1 MKKTA
6 DSFLHWPATA
16 PLCDAQRGI
25 RATGAGESAD
35 PLPDVRKIA
44 VLRANGLGDFIFTLP
59 ALDALRRAYPE
70 AEIVLLGKAWHRDF
84 LSGRT
89 MPVDRVVVVPAARGV
104 SVAEHADEDAAELA
118 HFFDGMHDERFDL
131 AFQLHGGGRYSNPFV
146 KRLGARVTIGL
157 KTPDAEPLDRW
168 LPYIYYQPEV
178 FRFLEVVAL
187 AGAGAKGWEPQL
199 AANPVDLDEAG
210 RFVPAS
216 NAPVAVMHLGAGDSR
231 RRWPAERFA
240 RVGDAL
246 AHAGAQVVLNGTG
259 EERDLVDAV
268 QAQMSHPAADLGA
281 DCTFARLTGALARAA
296 VVVSCDSG
304 PLHLARAV
312 GAATVGIYWCGNLVN
327 AGPTTRARHRPFVSW
342 RLECSVCGT
351 NTITGR
357 CTHGASFVDGV
368 DADEVAGAA
377 LELLGLAHG

>member
-6 DSFLHWPATA
+6 DSFLHWPASA
-16 PLCDAQRGI
+16 PLCDPQHRI
-25 RATGAGESAD
+25 RTTGAGVSAE
-35 PLPDVRKIA
+35 PLRDVRKIA

-59 ALDALRRAYPE
+59 ALEALRRAYPE
-70 AEIVLLGKAWHRDF
+70 AEIVLLGKSWHRDF
-84 LSGRT
+84 LAGRT
-89 MPVDRVVVVPAARGV
+89 MPVDRVVVVPTARGV
-104 SVAEHADEDAAELA
+104 SGSEHAAEDAGELA
-118 HFFDGMHDERFDL
+118 RFFGEMRDERFDL

-146 KRLGARVTIGL
+146 KRLGARVSIGL

-168 LPYIYYQPEV
+168 VPYIYLQPEV

-187 AGAGAKGWEPQL
+187 AGARAKGWEPQL
-199 AANPVDLDEAG
+199 AANSVDLDEAG
-210 RFVPAS
+210 RFMPAS
-216 NAPVAVMHLGAGDSR
+216 GAPVAVLHLGAGDSR
-231 RRWPAERFA
+231 RRWPTERFA

-246 AHAGAQVVLNGTG
+246 AHAGAEVVLNGTG
-259 EERDLVDAV
+259 EERGLVASA
-268 QAQMSHPAADLGA
+268 QAQMRHPAADLGA
-281 DCTFARLTGALARAA
+281 DCTFARLTGVLARAA

-357 CTHGASFVDGV
+357 CAHGASFVDWV
-368 DADEVAGAA
+368 ETEEVATAA
-377 LELLGLAHG
+377 LELLALAQR